1 MKNSALKSD
10 AAVVG
15 NKVFCLLWVMKN
27 GLIITRRWLIMPKR
41 GENVRKRK
49 DVRWE
54 GRYSVKDIYYGTT
67 QVRSVYA
74 KTYAEVRRK

>member
-1 MKNSALKSD
+1 
-10 AAVVG
+10 
-15 NKVFCLLWVMKN
+15 
-27 GLIITRRWLIMPKR
+27 MPKR

-49 DVRWE
+49 DGRWE